1 MGVFGGSLRGRK
13 PWEGTWVSG
22 SSLREAWAWLGGVY
36 GGGRG
41 RFLFPKVFKFVESSL
56 ELPILRGFAEYTS
69 WNIKRKHINASAV
82 WL

>member
-41 RFLFPKVFKFVESSL
+41 GSFFLKSL
-56 ELPILRGFAEYTS
+56 NL
-69 WNIKRKHINASAV
+69 
-82 WL
+82 